1 MNGPPRL
8 LDEGATETERAL
20 LQAAVAT
27 GPSERWMRQT
37 RAALGLT
44 AGLATASN
52 SLSAAASSKLGA
64 ALVLKWLGASLA
76 TAALVGSV
84 AFVIRERPKP
94 APEPV
99 GLPAIENEVVVAPND
114 RAPDLAATP
123 VEAAPLVA
131 PATAPPRLAPP
142 KQNPKTLGL
151 EIAALDAVKQSV
163 VARNPAAALNGLA
176 KYHADFPAPLLG
188 PEATV
193 LEVQALMS
201 DGDSSHRA
209 RAIALARRFVKMHP
223 TSPHAPRLETLVSN
237 PGQP

>member
-1 MNGPPRL
+1 VNGPPRL
-8 LDEGATETERAL
+8 LEEGATETERTL
-20 LQAAVAT
+20 LRAAVAT

-37 RAALGLT
+37 RTALGLT

-52 SLSAAASSKLGA
+52 SVSAAASSKLGA
-64 ALVLKWLGASLA
+64 VLVLKWLGASLA

-84 AFVIRERPKP
+84 AFVIRERAKP
-94 APEPV
+94 APV
-99 GLPAIENEVVVAPND
+99 ALPAIENEVVVAPSEP
-114 RAPDLAATP
+114 APDLAATP

-131 PATAPPRLAPP
+131 PVTAPQRLPPP

-151 EIAALDAVKQSV
+151 EIASLDAVKQSV
-163 VARNPAAALNGLA
+163 VARNPAAALNALA

-223 TSPHAPRLETLVSN
+223 TSPHAPRLETLISN